1 MAAETEALFSY
12 GTLQDE
18 KVQRVVFGRT
28 LPAERDAIVG
38 YKLVPVEI
46 QSKEAVA
53 ISGIAV
59 HTILEP
65 AGPDAPPIEGALFR
79 ITPEE
84 LARADAYESAE
95 YKRIEVPLRSGA
107 RAWVYVR
114 A

>member
-1 MAAETEALFSY
+1 MAATEALFSY
-12 GTLQDE
+12 GTLRDE

-28 LPAERDAIVG
+28 LEAEPDAIVG
-38 YKLVPVEI
+38 YKLMDVKIES
-46 QSKEAVA
+46 QDAVA

-65 AGPDAPPIEGALFR
+65 AGPDATPIEGALFR
-79 ITPEE
+79 ITLEE

-95 YKRIEVPLRSGA
+95 YKRIKVRLRSGA
-107 RAWVYVR
+107 EAWVYVR

>member
-1 MAAETEALFSY
+1 MAEVLFSY
-12 GTLQDE
+12 GTLRDE

-28 LPAERDAIVG
+28 VQSTPDAIVG
-38 YKLVPVEI
+38 YKRVDVKIES
-46 QSKEAVA
+46 QQAVA

-65 AGPDAPPIEGALFR
+65 AGPDATPIEGVLFR
-79 ITPEE
+79 ITADE

-95 YKRIEVPLRSGA
+95 YKRIKVKLRSGTE
-107 RAWVYVR
+107 AWVYVR

>member
-1 MAAETEALFSY
+1 MAEALFSY
-12 GTLQDE
+12 GTLRDE
-18 KVQRVVFGRT
+18 KVQRAVFGRT
-28 LPAERDAIVG
+28 LQSAPDAIVG
-38 YKLVPVEI
+38 YKLVDVKIES
-46 QSKEAVA
+46 QDAVA

-65 AGPDAPPIEGALFR
+65 AGPDAAPIEGALFR

-95 YKRIEVPLRSGA
+95 YKRIKVTLRSGA
-107 RAWVYVR
+107 NAWVYVR

>member
-1 MAAETEALFSY
+1 VSEALFSY

-18 KVQRVVFGRT
+18 KVQRAVFGRAVT
-28 LPAERDAIVG
+28 SEPDAIVG
-38 YKLVPVEI
+38 YKLVPVKIES
-46 QSKEAVA
+46 QEAVA

-65 AGPDAPPIEGALFR
+65 AGRDAAPIEGVLLS
-79 ITPEE
+79 ITPAE

-95 YKRIEVPLRSGA
+95 YKRIRVSLRSGA
-107 RAWVYVR
+107 QAWVYVR